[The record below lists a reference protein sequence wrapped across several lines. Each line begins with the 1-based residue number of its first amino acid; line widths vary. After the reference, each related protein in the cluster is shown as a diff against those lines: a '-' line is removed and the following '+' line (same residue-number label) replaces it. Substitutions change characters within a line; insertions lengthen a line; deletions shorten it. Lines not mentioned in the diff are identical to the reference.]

1 MFQFELHTYTILV
14 GHRNIQKELY
24 LWIQDAKCLYCWSK
38 ALFSITGNRLIQLL
52 WEFTNGGLRYYRG
65 PRIFNPRTI
74 FPQPNGATYNLSVP
88 TGVLGCGC
96 CAADVVSSPGGWTQ
110 CLAAHC
116 HQHWLRWV
124 RYWLVRTDAYC
135 SGEATL
141 SSKPVSSSK
150 IIPTIVVWS
159 NLMWLSYIYLQF
171 DTRLS

>member
-1 MFQFELHTYTILV
+1 MFQFELHTYSILV

-116 HQHWLRWV
+116 SSVISIDWGGYVIGLCV
-124 RYWLVRTDAYC
+124 LMRTVAEKQPFPRNQFRLPR
-135 SGEATL
+135 SFQPSWFEAT
-141 SSKPVSSSK
+141 
-150 IIPTIVVWS
+150 WCG
-159 NLMWLSYIYLQF
+159 
-171 DTRLS
+171 